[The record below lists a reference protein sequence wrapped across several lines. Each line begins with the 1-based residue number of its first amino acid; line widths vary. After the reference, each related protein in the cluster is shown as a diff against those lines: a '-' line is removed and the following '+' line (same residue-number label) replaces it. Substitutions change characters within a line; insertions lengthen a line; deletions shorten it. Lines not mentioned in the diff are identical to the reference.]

1 MSNHF
6 EIRKEMLVP
15 ASPEKVWHAVA
26 TREGQAGWSP
36 DPYATGEDQT
46 IEEEPPVR
54 MTVRTPTDPNGAFH
68 QFDYLI
74 EPGDNGTR
82 LLFIHSGDLGN
93 DWAADFDYAE
103 LTSYGWNLYMHTLE
117 QYLTHFSDRSA
128 VFVTGQAPEYAN
140 THEAWVMLERALG
153 LQVDSLSMNVGD
165 PIRLTPEGLPVIE
178 GIVDYVEPGEDFL
191 AVRTDD
197 ALYRFHSLERMGMPI
212 AFGHYLYTSNG
223 DTDVDREATE
233 QAWKTWLTSVFQNQQ
248 G

>member
-1 MSNHF
+1 
-6 EIRKEMLVP
+6 
-15 ASPEKVWHAVA
+15 
-26 TREGQAGWSP
+26 
-36 DPYATGEDQT
+36 
-46 IEEEPPVR
+46 
-54 MTVRTPTDPNGAFH
+54 
-68 QFDYLI
+68 
-74 EPGDNGTR
+74 
-82 LLFIHSGDLGN
+82 
-93 DWAADFDYAE
+93 
-103 LTSYGWNLYMHTLE
+103 TLE

-223 DTDVDREATE
+223 DTDV
-233 QAWKTWLTSVFQNQQ
+233 
-248 G
+248 